1 MPRRGTAAFMAVL
14 VAVGMVAFTGTAQ
27 AAAPTVSLAAPAA
40 NATVSGVI
48 TLDVTTSSNTDKV
61 EYFIDN
67 VEVAQD
73 DTNNGNWSE
82 EWDTRTVA
90 DGGHVLRAKA
100 TNNDDGTFTDSAERT
115 ITVANNTTPTN
126 GLGAPTLSA
135 DPNGDKTVDLVWTP
149 VSGAVS
155 YKIYEDL
162 YTPANGT
169 TALATVTDTKSR
181 RGPLAEGTYRYF
193 VRPVAAD
200 GSQGTSSNKFTV
212 TVPQPA
218 GTPSVTFATP
228 ATDSTLTGNVV
239 FTATCATTTEC
250 SEMDYLIDGQ
260 EVADDGAGDNAD
272 GFNETINT
280 ALFADGKHYI
290 QARGHKGTVTLT
302 TAPRAVTFD
311 NGTTPPD
318 EDPAPVANFT
328 VTPVDEDTFDFVDT
342 SANSPT
348 SWSWDF
354 GDGSAAVT
362 TQNAQHDYAAA
373 GTYTVTLTATNASGS
388 DTASRSVT
396 TGTDPPE
403 EPTQPDLRPSLP
415 GTTGDNTMVD
425 ITAGEQVKFNGNWY
439 VDNAD
444 SGGSVT
450 IKWYVDGV
458 ERGSIAYLHQPVGSY
473 GSESSGTWT
482 ATEGSHTVK
491 MVVDPDNTIV
501 ESSETNNES
510 TRAFTV
516 QPATSQPPTTD
527 PAVPTSGTV
536 RASAETQNFASGTG
550 DIADDPAIWV
560 NPTNPSQSVVIGSK
574 KAASGGGLGV
584 YDLSGAEIQFLAAGE
599 VNNVDIRTIGGKI
612 VVLATERGSNTLRYF
627 FLDPATRQLSNAG
640 STATGFEP
648 YGGCLGITGGTQLT
662 AFVTNRNSPYD
673 FDQYNLTVGSTAVTG
688 SKVRDITT
696 SSLSEGC
703 VVDDKN
709 GHVFL
714 SQETS
719 GVYRYSAASTGGST
733 RTTIAAVGSNGVTA
747 DVEGIAIARGRAGT
761 DHLVFSSQGASTYQ
775 VFTLSGTFVRSFSV
789 AASAEGDVDAVSDT
803 DGLDITRV
811 DLGSPYAD
819 GLMVV
824 HDATNSGGAMSNFKF
839 VDAGDV
845 LGSYGS
851 GGGGTTP
858 DPDVNQGRGP
868 TGNVVIWEDDMEAGL
883 KCSVWKRVQNQVT
896 SNSGTPT
903 DCTNWDPNGDGTRLS
918 FPQDG
923 GEQGTGDRY
932 SRIELRNGDVSAP
945 GAGTGH
951 RSEVSGD
958 GASWQF
964 HNGDERWIQMRVR
977 KDTAI
982 ADTIIMQFHA
992 GQNSP
997 PLELG
1002 LDGQNLTLDSHADGT
1017 VPTTTLAT
1025 ATEWP
1030 VGTWIDINLHVKWS
1044 QSAAGGAEVFINGVR
1059 KTNWLSG
1066 QTMNSTSD
1074 RIYVKYG
1081 LYRGSD
1087 TAGTYVA
1094 RFDDLRLSRN

>member
-1 MPRRGTAAFMAVL
+1 MPRRGTAGLMAVL
-14 VAVGMVAFTGTAQ
+14 VAVGMVAFTGPAQ
-27 AAAPTVSLAAPAA
+27 AAATTVTLTAPAA

-48 TLDVTTSSNTDKV
+48 TLDATVSSNTDKV
-61 EYFIDN
+61 EYFIDD

-90 DGGHVLRAKA
+90 DGSHELRAKA
-100 TNNDDGTFTDSAERT
+100 TDGTDVSNDSRT
-115 ITVANNTTPTN
+115 ITVANNTTPSN

-200 GSQGTSSNKFTV
+200 GSLGTSSNKFTV

-218 GTPSVTFATP
+218 GTPSVTFNTP
-228 ATDSTLTGNVV
+228 ATNATLTGNVN

-250 SEMDYLIDGQ
+250 DEMDYLIDGQ
-260 EVADDGAGDNAD
+260 EAADDGAGDNAD
-272 GFNETINT
+272 GFTETINT

-302 TAPRAVTFD
+302 TAPRAVTFS

-328 VTPVDEDTFDFVDT
+328 VTPVDADTFDFVDT

-373 GTYTVTLTATNASGS
+373 GTYTVTLTATNAAGS

-403 EPTQPDLRPSLP
+403 EPTATDLRPSLP

-491 MVVDPDNTIV
+491 MVVDPDNTIA

-516 QPATSQPPTTD
+516 QPAATPTGPPAI
-527 PAVPTSGTV
+527 PASGPVP
-536 RASAETQNFASGTG
+536 AKDETQAFASGTG
-550 DIADDPAIWV
+550 DIADDPAIYV
-560 NPTNPSQSVVIGSK
+560 DPSDASRSVVFGSK
-574 KAASGGGLGV
+574 KAASGGGIAV
-584 YDLSGAEIQFLAAGE
+584 YDLFGNQLQFLGAGE
-599 VNNVDIRTIGGKI
+599 LNNVDVRTVGGK
-612 VVLATERGSNTLRYF
+612 VVVVTTERGNNTLTF
-627 FLDPATRQLSNAG
+627 FYYDAATRQLTAAG
-640 STATGFEP
+640 SVPTGFEP
-648 YGGCLGITGGTQLT
+648 YGACLYYDGTTLYS
-662 AFVTNRNSPYD
+662 FVTNRNSPWD
-673 FDQYNLTVGSTAVTG
+673 FDQYSLTAGASTVTG
-688 SKVRDITT
+688 SKVRDLTT
-696 SSLSEGC
+696 TSLSEGC
-703 VVDDKN
+703 VADDEN

-719 GVYRYSAASTGGST
+719 GIYRYSASPTGGST
-733 RTTIAAVGSNGVTA
+733 RTTVATVGTNGLTA
-747 DVEGIAIARGRAGT
+747 DVEGISIARGRGAT
-761 DHLVFSSQGASTYQ
+761 HPDHIVVSSQGASTYQ
-775 VFTLSGTFVRSFSV
+775 VFDLASPFTFRKSFTV
-789 AASAEGDVDAVSDT
+789 AANTTEGVDAVTGT

-811 DLGSPYAD
+811 NLGSLYPN
-819 GLMVV
+819 GLLVV
-824 HDATNSGGAMSNFKF
+824 HDETNTGSAMSNFKF
-839 VDAGDV
+839 VDAGLV
-845 LGSYGS
+845 LGAYDGAVPTEPNPNT
-851 GGGGTTP
+851 G
-858 DPDVNQGRGP
+858 NRGP
-868 TGNVVIWEDDMEAGL
+868 AGAVTIWEDDFESGL
-883 KCSVWKRVQNQVT
+883 DCSIWERVQNQVT

-903 DCTNWDPNGDGTRLS
+903 DCTNWDPNGDGSRLS
-918 FPQDG
+918 FPVDG
-923 GEQGTGDRY
+923 GEQGAGDRY
-932 SRIELRNGDVSAP
+932 ARFELRNGDVSAP

-958 GASWQF
+958 SAPWQF
-964 HNGDERWIQMRVR
+964 HDGDERWIQMRVR
-977 KDTAI
+977 KDTSGM
-982 ADTIIMQFHA
+982 ADTILSQFHA
-992 GQNSP
+992 GENSP

-1002 LDGQNLTLDSHADGT
+1002 LDGTDLTLDSHADGT
-1017 VPTTTLAT
+1017 VPNTVLAT
-1025 ATEWP
+1025 AAEWP
-1030 VGTWIDINLHVKWS
+1030 AGTWIDINLHVKWS
-1044 QSAAGGAEVFINGVR
+1044 QSTTAGGAEVFINGVR
-1059 KTNWLSG
+1059 KTPWLAG
-1066 QTMNSTSD
+1066 RTMNTTST
-1074 RIYVKYG
+1074 RIYMKFG
-1081 LYRGSD
+1081 EYRGSD
-1087 TAGTYVA
+1087 TAGTYVISY
-1094 RFDDLRLSRN
+1094 DDLRLSRN